1 MFVMADLKIDN
12 VKQNKVKV
20 EAVRYVQ
27 CSETFGWNFFVILWT
42 FNS

>member
-20 EAVRYVQ
+20 EADRYVQ
-27 CSETFGWNFFVILWT
+27 CSETFG
-42 FNS
+42 

>member
-1 MFVMADLKIDN
+1 MADLKIDN

-27 CSETFGWNFFVILWT
+27 CSETFG
-42 FNS
+42 